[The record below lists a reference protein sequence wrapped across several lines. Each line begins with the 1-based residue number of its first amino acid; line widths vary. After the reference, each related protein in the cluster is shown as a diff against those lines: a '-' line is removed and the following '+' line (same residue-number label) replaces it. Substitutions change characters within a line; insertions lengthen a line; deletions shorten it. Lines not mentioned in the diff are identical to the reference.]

1 MSRMANNADSEQTAP
16 LKEQS
21 VLGLHCLC
29 KLSVL
34 TNSVNVVNTWDRVLT
49 ISPDLIIACYTD
61 NHIL

>member
-1 MSRMANNADSEQTAP
+1 MSRMANNVDSDQTAP

-21 VLGLHCLC
+21 VLGLHCLF

-34 TNSVNVVNTWDRVLT
+34 TNSVNVVNTSVLT